1 MSTNGEHSEYGKTL
15 LCELQATSASLFIEA
30 GFEADIAD
38 QVSNEL
44 IFRISQSWGGQMI
57 YIPKGRQFVASR
69 RDKKIYAAFTGK
81 NTRELA
87 MQFGLSAPYI
97 YKIVQRMR
105 EIERR
110 NNQMDMFGSSDSA
123 D

>member
-15 LCELQATSASLFIEA
+15 LCELQSTSASLFVEA
-30 GFEADIAD
+30 GFDAELAD

-44 IFRISQSWGGQMI
+44 IFRIAQSWGGQMI

-81 NTRELA
+81 NIRELTVR
-87 MQFGLSAPYI
+87 FGLSAPYI

-105 EIERR
+105 ELERR
-110 NNQMDMFGSSDSA
+110 TNQMDMFGASDSTE
-123 D
+123 